1 MNRNRIC
8 MRVAVINN
16 LELPSDS
23 EFIVSRNETSPGK
36 ESREQSHNN
45 TRGWTEWTWMLREVT
60 VERVCDGTSRASF
73 SSTR

>member
-23 EFIVSRNETSPGK
+23 EFIVSRNETSPGGVA
-36 ESREQSHNN
+36 RE
-45 TRGWTEWTWMLREVT
+45 GVT
-60 VERVCDGTSRASF
+60 TTQDDGPNGQGD
-73 SSTR
+73 